1 MAKKRHHQSV
11 RSRENESSGMARYHA
26 MHEKRSRDNG
36 ARDRMNV
43 EHYDYEI
50 GARPMRER
58 HPSMISDDMRAPA
71 NLPQHVMEK
80 YWPTSYNGHNGYVED
95 AFYGVQRQLKE
106 DYDDFGRELGPRK
119 Y

>member
-11 RSRENESSGMARYHA
+11 RSRENEAAGMARYEA
-26 MHEKRSRDNG
+26 RSERRSAGNH
-36 ARDRMNV
+36 MNV
-43 EHYDYEI
+43 EYYNYDI

-58 HPSMISDDMRAPA
+58 HPSMISDDMRAPS

-106 DYDDFGRELGPRK
+106 DYDDFGREMGPRK